1 MSSPLGEGG
10 GVLPYISLMG
20 MYRPIG
26 VKMGIDF
33 SHFKFGLESDMVFK
47 GTTVVC
53 ERIYRFNSKRLRNKE
68 KYATSK

>member
-1 MSSPLGEGG
+1 
-10 GVLPYISLMG
+10 
-20 MYRPIG
+20 
-26 VKMGIDF
+26 MGIDF
-33 SHFKFGLESDMVFK
+33 SHFGLESDMVFK